1 MLAPSRRAVN
11 LPARAHIR
19 FDGGNHVWYDFLDIM
34 REQPASPERAGR
46 PNSVRKEPQMPT
58 VEEVGK
64 RLKEARRERDM
75 TLKQV
80 AEASGMSPTHIS
92 EIERG
97 KTSPTVGALRRI
109 AVALGKDTAYFVED
123 KPLPRVSVVKKEDRE
138 TVLLPGAKDTFV
150 SARALTTGIPA
161 GRVEAVLI
169 QEDEGRAMD
178 PHSHEGEEALLVLTG
193 EARVRIGGDEFV
205 VGIGDCLHY
214 SAKIEHSATFTG
226 SGKNKALWIKVT
238 PGAIRW

>member
-1 MLAPSRRAVN
+1 
-11 LPARAHIR
+11 
-19 FDGGNHVWYDFLDIM
+19 
-34 REQPASPERAGR
+34 
-46 PNSVRKEPQMPT
+46 MPT

-64 RLKEARRERDM
+64 RLKEVRRERSM

-80 AEASGMSPTHIS
+80 AEGSGMSPTHIS

-109 AVALGKDTAYFVED
+109 AGALGKETAYFVED

-138 TVLLPGAKDTFV
+138 AVLLPGVGDAFV

-169 QEDEGRAMD
+169 QEEEGGAMG
-178 PHSHEGEEALLVLTG
+178 PHSHEGEEAVLVLTG
-193 EARVRIGGDEFV
+193 EVRVRVGDEEFV
-205 VGIGDCLHY
+205 VGSGDCLHY
-214 SAKIEHSATFTG
+214 SARIEHSATFTG
-226 SGKNKALWIKVT
+226 SGKNKVLWVKAT